1 MVSGAVRSGDREA
14 SSSADRVRTH
24 QRPGGQRCSRC
35 APIGRL
41 TMIEI
46 SLLDATGQADLV
58 RTGEV
63 RGYSLSNQLRR
74 VLLSALLETQPSS
87 GGRLPC
93 IRPLLHDGCLRRG

>member
-24 QRPGGQRCSRC
+24 QDPEASDVPRC

-41 TMIEI
+41 TMIEL
-46 SLLDATGQADLV
+46 SLLDATAQADLV

-63 RGYSLSNQLRR
+63 RGYRLSNQLRR

-87 GGRLPC
+87 GGRMPC
-93 IRPLLHDGCLRRG
+93 VRPLLHDG